1 MRRGTKF
8 LTQRSKKS
16 IKRAREQGYNVF
28 ILPTKKWNESDS
40 RYAYRAWKMNKRYF
54 EEQRQ
59 FMNDDRTSNI
69 PKTYNFFKEEFI
81 ARKTGFK
88 LLSSEAL
95 KNTVRSNY
103 MSKGETAKLNI
114 IEGLRKDKAVWK
126 EFRERTKIKGKYTS
140 LDFVNLSYDKDTGAY
155 MLRIPGRVR
164 RKDLGT
170 TDPFDE
176 MEGYDPNDYVEAKVL
191 ITYHGTFEISE
202 EVSYDQ

>member
-8 LTQRSKKS
+8 LTQRSRKS

-28 ILPTKKWNESDS
+28 IIPTKKWNESDS
-40 RYAYRAWKMNKRYF
+40 RYAYRAWKMNRRYF

-88 LLSSEAL
+88 LLSSDAL
-95 KNTVRSNY
+95 KNTIRSNY

-114 IEGLRKDKAVWK
+114 IEGLRKDQAVWK
-126 EFRERTKIKGKYTS
+126 EFRERTKIRGK
-140 LDFVNLSYDKDTGAY
+140 
-155 MLRIPGRVR
+155 
-164 RKDLGT
+164 
-170 TDPFDE
+170 
-176 MEGYDPNDYVEAKVL
+176 
-191 ITYHGTFEISE
+191 
-202 EVSYDQ
+202 

>member
-8 LTQRSKKS
+8 LTQRSRKS

-28 ILPTKKWNESDS
+28 IIPTKKWNESDS
-40 RYAYRAWKMNKRYF
+40 RYAYRAWKMNRRYF

-81 ARKTGFK
+81 ARKAGFK
-88 LLSSEAL
+88 LMSSDAL
-95 KNTVRSNY
+95 KNTIRSNY

-126 EFRERTKIKGKYTS
+126 EFRERTKIRGKYTS
-140 LDFVNLSYDKDTGAY
+140 LDLVNLDYDKETGAY
-155 MLRIPGRVR
+155 VLKIPGRVR
-164 RKDLGT
+164 RGDLGV

-176 MEGYDPNDYVEAKVL
+176 SEGFDPNEYVEAKVY
-191 ITYHGTFEISE
+191 INYHGTFEINE
-202 EVSYDQ
+202 EVYL